1 MIRKF
6 GEKYPKISKFAIVD
20 ENALII
26 GDVFIDDF
34 ANIWP
39 HALLRAT
46 DEKIFIG
53 KKSAV
58 LDKSFIESPE
68 EVRVGE
74 GSIISHG
81 AIIHG
86 SKIGKNVLVG
96 IGAIVLEAEIGDN
109 CIIASGSVVK
119 EDAEKNSFVA
129 GVPGKVIREVTIEEI
144 EKNKRICE
152 EMYNKAKLLNEH
164 D

>member
-6 GEKYPKISKFAIVD
+6 GEKYPKISNSAIVD
-20 ENALII
+20 DTALII

-46 DEKIFIG
+46 DEKIFVG
-53 KKSAV
+53 KKSAI

-68 EVRVGE
+68 EVYIGE
-74 GSIISHG
+74 GSIISHCS
-81 AIIHG
+81 IVHG
-86 SKIGKNVLVG
+86 SRIGKNVLVG
-96 IGAIVLEAEIGDN
+96 IGAILLEVEIGDN

-119 EDAEKNSFVA
+119 GGVEENSFVA
-129 GVPGKVIREVTIEEI
+129 GIPGKVIREVRKEEI
-144 EKNKRICE
+144 EKNKKICE
-152 EMYNKAKLLNEH
+152 EMYNKAKLLKEN

>member
-6 GEKYPKISKFAIVD
+6 GNKCPKISKSAIVD
-20 ENALII
+20 DNALII

-39 HALLRAT
+39 YVLLRAT

-53 KKSAV
+53 KKAAV
-58 LDKSFIESPE
+58 LDKSFIESPK
-68 EVRVGE
+68 EVMVGE

-81 AIIHG
+81 SIIHG
-86 SKIGKNVLVG
+86 SRIGKNVLVG
-96 IGAIVLEAEIGDN
+96 IGAIILEVEIGNN

-119 EDAEKNSFVA
+119 DNIEENSFVA
-129 GVPGKVIREVTIEEI
+129 GIPGKVLREVSKEEI
-144 EKNKRICE
+144 EKNKKVCE
-152 EMYNKAKLLNEH
+152 EMYNKAKLLKGL
-164 D
+164 